1 MNFVGVKILL
11 DVKFVDEIKLILD
24 DMEINKGRSNVK
36 LDKVKDELDDN
47 LIILFG
53 YRKMIVEI

>member
-24 DMEINKGRSNVK
+24 DMEINKGRSIIK
-36 LDKVKDELDDN
+36 LDKVKDELGDN

>member
-36 LDKVKDELDDN
+36 LDKVKDELGDN